1 MKIQILLLALV
12 AFTLAADIERDDGV
26 IIGTEDNF

>member
-1 MKIQILLLALV
+1 MKIQILLVALV
-12 AFTLAADIERDDGV
+12 ALSFAADIERDEGV